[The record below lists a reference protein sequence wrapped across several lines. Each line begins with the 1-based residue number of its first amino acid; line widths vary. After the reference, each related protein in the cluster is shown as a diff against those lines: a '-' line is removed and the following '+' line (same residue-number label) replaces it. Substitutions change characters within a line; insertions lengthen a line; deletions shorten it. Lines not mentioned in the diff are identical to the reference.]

1 MSEINNEI
9 TFEQALARLE
19 QIVKALEGG
28 NVPLEDL
35 IKLFDE
41 GTNLVKL
48 CTERLDKAEE
58 KVKLLQMKGGILT
71 EEEFTQK

>member
-1 MSEINNEI
+1 MSNEM

-41 GTNLVKL
+41 GTGLVKL

-58 KVKLLQMKGGILT
+58 KVKLLQMKDGVLT
-71 EEEFTQK
+71 EEEFAQQ

>member
-1 MSEINNEI
+1 MSNEM

-41 GTNLVKL
+41 GTSLVKL

-58 KVKLLQMKGGILT
+58 KVKLLQIKDGILT
-71 EEEFTQK
+71 EEEFEHQ

>member
-9 TFEQALARLE
+9 TFEQAMSRLE

-71 EEEFTQK
+71 EEDFTQK